1 MDHVIMYHEW
11 GNVVGWI
18 AVVAAI
24 LFALLIWWM
33 IGFAVKNAGRRAR
46 AARPYMRAATGG
58 RPYEVKR

>member
-1 MDHVIMYHEW
+1 MNHVIMYHEW

-46 AARPYMRAATGG
+46 AARPYK
-58 RPYEVKR
+58 Y